1 MIVVDASVIV
11 VALGDDG
18 DAGRLVR
25 RRLRGERLSAPEVID
40 LEVLSAWRRLVA
52 AGALTEDRALQSVG
66 DLVDLRVRR
75 VSHRPLMARCWE
87 LRSNVTAYDAAYV
100 ALAERLDTTLVTVD
114 GALAGAPGPRC
125 PIELLT
131 AELG

>member
-25 RRLRGERLSAPEVID
+25 QRLRGERLSAPEVID

-52 AGALTEDRALQSVG
+52 AGALTDDRALQSVG
-66 DLVDLRVRR
+66 DLMDLRVRR
-75 VSHRPLMARCWE
+75 VSHRFLMERCWE
-87 LRSNVTAYDAAYV
+87 LRSNLTAYDAAYV

-114 GALAGAPGPRC
+114 GPLARAPGPRC
-125 PIELLT
+125 TIELLT